1 MVNNDLR
8 CMEQGTGYGNGRVGI
23 RAAGL
28 GIRVMP
34 NQAASNTRTDKTC
47 VRVNRQNLS
56 GSTDKTCQGQP
67 TKPVRVNR
75 QNLSGSTDKT
85 CQGQPTTVSNTRTDK
100 TCVRV
105 DLNDC

>member
-56 GSTDKTCQGQP
+56 GSTDN
-67 TKPVRVNR
+67 RVEHENR
-75 QNLSGSTDKT
+75 QNL
-85 CQGQPTTVSNTRTDK
+85 CQSRPQ
-100 TCVRV
+100 
-105 DLNDC
+105 